1 MEDKETSEEEVGRVE
16 EELVAG
22 VIKEGDKDSGIRVSL
37 GMTRQGDSSRGVR
50 IDVLADTGV
59 RRTILNLGDWERL
72 GGGELK
78 ETRLKFR
85 PYGTNHYLPIQG
97 RVAVRM
103 KAAAGAVIE
112 TKVFVNGDRSEASL
126 LGEKDAAQ
134 LGVVTVRPEGAAR
147 EVEIRR
153 VKQNSK
159 VGLEKEDQAVLRD
172 QKVVDEEMEKVAKD
186 YNTEA

>member
-37 GMTRQGDSSRGVR
+37 GMTWQEDSSRGVR

-78 ETRLKFR
+78 ETRLKLR

-97 RVAVRM
+97 RAAVKRKVA
-103 KAAAGAVIE
+103 AVI
-112 TKVFVNGDRSEASL
+112 
-126 LGEKDAAQ
+126 
-134 LGVVTVRPEGAAR
+134 
-147 EVEIRR
+147 
-153 VKQNSK
+153 
-159 VGLEKEDQAVLRD
+159 
-172 QKVVDEEMEKVAKD
+172 
-186 YNTEA
+186 

>member
-59 RRTILNLGDWERL
+59 RTSL
-72 GGGELK
+72 
-78 ETRLKFR
+78 
-85 PYGTNHYLPIQG
+85 
-97 RVAVRM
+97 

-112 TKVFVNGDRSEASL
+112 TEVFVNGDRSEASL
-126 LGEKDAAQ
+126 LGEKDTA
-134 LGVVTVRPEGAAR
+134 
-147 EVEIRR
+147 
-153 VKQNSK
+153 
-159 VGLEKEDQAVLRD
+159 
-172 QKVVDEEMEKVAKD
+172 
-186 YNTEA
+186 